1 MSGSHKN
8 IPCKR
13 NPYDDII
20 NLPHH
25 ISRTRPQMP
34 MANRAAQFAPFAALT
49 GYEAAV
55 NETARITEE
64 KILPGEDARAALDET
79 LRIIT
84 CQPPETV
91 RAVVTYFLPDT
102 QKTGGA
108 YVTVTGFVK
117 KAEPYKRLLIM
128 EGGAQIPLA
137 DILNIEIT
145 D

>member
-1 MSGSHKN
+1 MNGSHKN
-8 IPCKR
+8 IPYKSS
-13 NPYDDII
+13 PYDDII

-25 ISRTRPQMP
+25 VSRTHPQMP

-64 KILPGEDARAALDET
+64 KISLDEDARAALDET

-91 RAVVTYFLPDT
+91 RAAVTYFLPDT

-117 KAEPYKRLLIM
+117 KTDPYERLLIM
-128 EGGAQIPLA
+128 AGGTQIPLA
-137 DILNIEIT
+137 DILNIQIT
-145 D
+145 G